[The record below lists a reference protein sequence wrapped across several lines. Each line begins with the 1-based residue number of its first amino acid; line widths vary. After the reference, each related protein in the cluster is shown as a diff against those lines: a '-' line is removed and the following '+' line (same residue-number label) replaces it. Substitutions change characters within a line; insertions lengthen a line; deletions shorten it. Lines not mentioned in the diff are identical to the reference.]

1 MSAGATIVLSAG
13 GTGGHVFPAQALA
26 QSLAARGHPLALITD
41 RRGQGYE
48 ERFPGMEII
57 TVRAASPGGRG
68 PLGQIAALSD
78 IAAGTLSACAALRR
92 IRPALVVG
100 FGGYPSL
107 PAILAATKLGLP
119 TMLHEQNAVLGRV
132 NRLMAKRVSAIATS
146 FPRTS
151 GIGERDL
158 PKVVMTGNPVRP
170 AVLRLLGE
178 AYAPPGEEG
187 PIELLVL
194 GGSQGARVFSDV
206 VPPAI
211 VALEPALRRRIRVTQ
226 QCRPEDLAG
235 AAALY
240 REAGIA
246 AELAPFIEDVPARLA
261 RAHLCI
267 TRSGASTVA
276 ELAIAGRPAL
286 LVPYQHATDDHQTA
300 NARHLVD
307 LGGGWLVPQAKFTVQ
322 TLAECLSALLTDP
335 HTLARAAQAMREA
348 ARPRAA
354 EQLAD
359 LALRLAAGFR
369 PASGAGRV
377 AA

>member
-1 MSAGATIVLSAG
+1 MNARPTIVLSAG

-26 QSLAARGHPLALITD
+26 QALSERGHALALITD

-78 IAAGTLSACAALRR
+78 IAAGTLAACAALRR

-158 PKVVMTGNPVRP
+158 AKVVVTGNPVRAP
-170 AVLRLLGE
+170 ILRLLGA
-178 AYAPPGEEG
+178 AYAPPDEEG

-194 GGSQGARVFSDV
+194 GGSQGARIFSEV

-211 VALEPALRRRIRVTQ
+211 VALAPELRGRIRVTQ
-226 QCRPEDLAG
+226 QCRPEDLD
-235 AAALY
+235 AAQAVY
-240 REAGIA
+240 RAAGIA

-307 LGGGWLVPQAKFTVQ
+307 LGGGWLVPQAKFTVA
-322 TLAECLSALLTDP
+322 TLAECLSALLADT

-354 EQLAD
+354 ENLAD
-359 LALRLAAGFR
+359 LALKLAAGFR
-369 PASGAGRV
+369 PAAGAGRQ